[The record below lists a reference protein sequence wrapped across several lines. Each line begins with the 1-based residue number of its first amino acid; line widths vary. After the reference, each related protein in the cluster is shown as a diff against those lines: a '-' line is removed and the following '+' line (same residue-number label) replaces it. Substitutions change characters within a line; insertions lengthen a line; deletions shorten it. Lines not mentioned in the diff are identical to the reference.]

1 MCITRPYGISYA
13 HNTTFTE
20 KNYEHNLSLDRK
32 IYTQVILQ
40 LVVYTSCT
48 HKSCT
53 NQTYAENLCDKFY
66 RFQIMHQ
73 SYVYKL

>member
-32 IYTQVILQ
+32 IYAQVILQ

-48 HKSCT
+48 HKFCKESD
-53 NQTYAENLCDKFY
+53 A
-66 RFQIMHQ
+66 R
-73 SYVYKL
+73 